1 VLPPILM
8 ECWFTYPILSSPF
21 RRAEWGCGGCQWD
34 HHRSG
39 GPNQRQREWGGEG
52 AHQRDR

>member
-1 VLPPILM
+1 M